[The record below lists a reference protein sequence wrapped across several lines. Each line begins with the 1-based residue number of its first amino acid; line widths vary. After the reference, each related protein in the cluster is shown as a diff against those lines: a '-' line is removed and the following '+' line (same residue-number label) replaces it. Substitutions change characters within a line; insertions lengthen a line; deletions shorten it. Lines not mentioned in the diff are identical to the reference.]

1 MTNAIR
7 ASAPVASPGLLR
19 AMRTFEAMGQ
29 PQRLEQSPDKARYA
43 AAQLA
48 SQLFFAPLLAEM
60 RKLPFGREL
69 AVGGR
74 MEEAFAEQL
83 DLHLA
88 DKAAMASHTLVKVIE
103 QQIRGR
109 HGGTEA
115 RRHEAKSGSDQA

>member
-1 MTNAIR
+1 MLHRVT
-7 ASAPVASPGLLR
+7 ASAPAASPDLLR
-19 AMRTFEAMGQ
+19 RMRTFEALGQ
-29 PQRLEQSPDKARYA
+29 PQRVAQSPDKARYA
-43 AAQLA
+43 AAQLV

-60 RKLPFGREL
+60 RRLPFGREL

-103 QQIRGR
+103 QQISN
-109 HGGTEA
+109 
-115 RRHEAKSGSDQA
+115 RHEGTGASDVAT